1 MIQSARQRTL
11 WEDSVVM
18 ASAEVTWEVP
28 EPLATLQVPVDADT
42 VITLRRHGNPNGPR
56 LVMSHGNGLAM
67 DLYYPF
73 WSLLMD
79 EYDIFIYD
87 LRNHGWNEVSPIERH
102 NVPTLVDDHD
112 HVIKAIDEEFG
123 EKPKVG
129 VYHSF
134 SALISLLSP
143 TRGATYSALVMFDP
157 PIRRPN
163 LSDEE
168 FDKASMRTAGLARR
182 RTTKFRSPEEF
193 SQILPFIPAFQNM
206 VPGAYELMAKTTLRQ
221 SSAGDG
227 VELRCPP
234 EYEARIIDYAR
245 VFSLAVDFEMML
257 CPLKVIGADPTLPYS
272 YLPTLDFSDVAIV
285 DYDFLPDAT
294 HFLPIEKPAEC
305 VATMRAF
312 LSRIPGF

>member
-1 MIQSARQRTL
+1 MTNADI
-11 WEDSVVM
+11 
-18 ASAEVTWEVP
+18 TWQVP
-28 EPLATLQVPVDADT
+28 EPLATHQVAVDADT

-73 WSLLMD
+73 WSLLMN
-79 EYDIFIYD
+79 EYDIFMYD
-87 LRNHGWNEVSPIERH
+87 LRNHGWNALSPIERH

-112 HVIKAIDEEFG
+112 HVIKAIDEQFG
-123 EKPKVG
+123 KKPKVG
-129 VYHSF
+129 VYHSV

-143 TRGATYSALVMFDP
+143 TRGAAYSGLIMFDP

-182 RTTKFRSPEEF
+182 RTAKFRSLEEF
-193 SQILPFIPAFQNM
+193 SQVLPYIPAFQHM
-206 VPGAYELMAKTTLRQ
+206 VPGAHDLMAEATLRQ
-221 SSAGDG
+221 SSTGEG
-227 VELRCPP
+227 FELRCPP
-234 EYEARIIDYAR
+234 QYEARIIDYAR

-272 YLPTLDFSDVAIV
+272 YLPTLDLSDVAIV

-305 VATMRAF
+305 AATMRAF
-312 LSRIPGF
+312 LSKIPEL

>member
-1 MIQSARQRTL
+1 MGGT
-11 WEDSVVM
+11 
-18 ASAEVTWEVP
+18 
-28 EPLATLQVPVDADT
+28 
-42 VITLRRHGNPNGPR
+42 R
-56 LVMSHGNGLAM
+56 L
-67 DLYYPF
+67 
-73 WSLLMD
+73 
-79 EYDIFIYD
+79 
-87 LRNHGWNEVSPIERH
+87 SPIERH

-129 VYHSF
+129 VYHSV

-143 TRGATYSALVMFDP
+143 TRGAAYSALVMFDP

-168 FDKASMRTAGLARR
+168 FDNASMRTAGLARR
-182 RTTKFRSPEEF
+182 RTAKFRSREEF
-193 SQILPFIPAFQNM
+193 SQFLPYIPAFQHM
-206 VPGAYELMAKTTLRQ
+206 VPGAHELMAKATLRQ

-227 VELRCPP
+227 FELRCPP

-245 VFSLAVDFEMML
+245 IFSLDVDFEAMQ
-257 CPLKVIGADPTLPYS
+257 CPMKVIGADPTLPYS
-272 YLPTLDFSDVAIV
+272 YLPTLDLSDVAIV

-305 VATMRAF
+305 VATMRTF